1 MIPLFVDCAGK
12 RIIIFGGGEVASR
25 KAAFFS
31 GEAEVLV
38 VSRSFSQKMSGLP
51 VERRTVDTSKVTDEV
66 LTGIMDGAFLV
77 IGAFSDT
84 AQNNRIKDLCME
96 RRILF
101 NSADGEFG
109 DVILPAVTQ
118 KKNYTVAIS
127 TQGNSPAVSR
137 FLREYLET
145 HLPSLDEMVALQ
157 RDLRACLKEYEPSVT
172 ERNVI
177 LREVLHD
184 PVIWEKLAHEPA
196 RAWKYVQERY
206 LHE

>member
-1 MIPLFVDCAGK
+1 MRDL
-12 RIIIFGGGEVASR
+12 
-25 KAAFFS
+25 
-31 GEAEVLV
+31 
-38 VSRSFSQKMSGLP
+38 Q
-51 VERRTVDTSKVTDEV
+51 VECRMVDTGKVTDDV
-66 LTGIMDGAFLV
+66 LTGILNGAFLV

-84 AQNNRIKDLCME
+84 VQNNRIRNLCAAKG
-96 RRILF
+96 ILF
-101 NSADGEFG
+101 NSADGEPG
-109 DVILPAVTQ
+109 DVILPAVTH

-145 HLPSLDEMVALQ
+145 HLPSLDEMVVLQ

-184 PVIWEKLAHEPA
+184 PVIWEKLAHDPA
-196 RAWKYVQERY
+196 RVWKYVQEIY
-206 LHE
+206 LHERSC

>member
-12 RIIIFGGGEVASR
+12 RIVIFGGGDVASR

-38 VSRSFSQKMSGLP
+38 VSRSFSQKLSELT
-51 VERRTVDTSKVTDEV
+51 VERRTVDTGKVTDEV

-101 NSADGEFG
+101 NNADGEPG
-109 DVILPAVTQ
+109 DVILPAVTH

-157 RDLRACLKEYEPSVT
+157 RDLRAWLKEYEPSVT

-184 PVIWEKLAHEPA
+184 PVIWEKLAHERA
-196 RAWKYVQERY
+196 RVWKYVQERY